1 LIIGVFQAEGTPLLT
16 AAGTPTTAKVPT
28 AAAPKPNNRR
38 RWILVV
44 IGILA
49 AVAAIGAIVW
59 RVEESSDDDA
69 NYDDDDDKS
78 DEYLSGVYVFW
89 SAGVSSDDGRILRG
103 WWNTTTETV
112 RELMAYLKSCV
123 CEYRTLETSSLACV
137 CSLFSLCPPPHYQS
151 HSPFDSL

>member
-1 LIIGVFQAEGTPLLT
+1 M
-16 AAGTPTTAKVPT
+16 
-28 AAAPKPNNRR
+28 
-38 RWILVV
+38 V

-112 RELMAYLKSCV
+112 RELMAY
-123 CEYRTLETSSLACV
+123 
-137 CSLFSLCPPPHYQS
+137 
-151 HSPFDSL
+151 